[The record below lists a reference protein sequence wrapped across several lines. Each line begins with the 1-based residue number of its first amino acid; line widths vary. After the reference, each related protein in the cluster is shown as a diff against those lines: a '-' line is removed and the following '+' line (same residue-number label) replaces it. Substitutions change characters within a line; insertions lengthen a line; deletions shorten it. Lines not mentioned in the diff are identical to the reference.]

1 MNTETF
7 EMLIKKIIKLDSER
21 REEIIQ
27 LNRNKKAFIDEDKK
41 SIELAKAIFDGSSMF
56 CLYDSRCQAMYYI
69 LNKLIKDRKLFEEMK
84 DRGTSIIRLFS
95 LLASCYKGFGYHTID
110 NFSEVIVC
118 SIINYSQPGMKG
130 VPLEDSILTNQ
141 SRSYPTLVMSNDN
154 IRKKLVKDL
163 TKDKAKLDIFLNGIL
178 AMKNSDLVLSCV
190 NTIGGLNE
198 EARNYVN
205 RLQEKNMLDKILNQ
219 DDTTLEKLA
228 LKELLKL
235 SVLQEKE
242 STKLESPE
250 ISSVKTYQHC
260 NGR

>member
-1 MNTETF
+1 
-7 EMLIKKIIKLDSER
+7 
-21 REEIIQ
+21 
-27 LNRNKKAFIDEDKK
+27 
-41 SIELAKAIFDGSSMF
+41 
-56 CLYDSRCQAMYYI
+56 
-69 LNKLIKDRKLFEEMK
+69 
-84 DRGTSIIRLFS
+84 
-95 LLASCYKGFGYHTID
+95 
-110 NFSEVIVC
+110 
-118 SIINYSQPGMKG
+118 
-130 VPLEDSILTNQ
+130 
-141 SRSYPTLVMSNDN
+141 MSNDN

-250 ISSVKTYQHC
+250 ISSVKTHQHC

>member
-1 MNTETF
+1 MKTEIF
-7 EMLIKKIIKLDSER
+7 ERLIGQTKLRSNSKA
-21 REEIIQ
+21 EIIQ
-27 LNRNKKAFIDEDKK
+27 LNRSEKAFIDEDKK
-41 SIELAKAIFDGSSMF
+41 SIELAEAIFAENNMFHFRKPGSAT
-56 CLYDSRCQAMYYI
+56 DYI
-69 LNKLIKDRKLFEEMK
+69 LHKLINDRKLLEEMK

>member
-1 MNTETF
+1 M
-7 EMLIKKIIKLDSER
+7 
-21 REEIIQ
+21 
-27 LNRNKKAFIDEDKK
+27 
-41 SIELAKAIFDGSSMF
+41 
-56 CLYDSRCQAMYYI
+56 
-69 LNKLIKDRKLFEEMK
+69 
-84 DRGTSIIRLFS
+84 
-95 LLASCYKGFGYHTID
+95 
-110 NFSEVIVC
+110 
-118 SIINYSQPGMKG
+118 
-130 VPLEDSILTNQ
+130 EDSILTNQ

-250 ISSVKTYQHC
+250 ISSVKTHQHC